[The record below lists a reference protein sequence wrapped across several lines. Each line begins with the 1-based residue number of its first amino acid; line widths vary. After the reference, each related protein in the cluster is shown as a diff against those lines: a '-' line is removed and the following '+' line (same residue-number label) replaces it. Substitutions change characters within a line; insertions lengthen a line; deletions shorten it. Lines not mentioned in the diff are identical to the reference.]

1 MDLGLRSKVAL
12 VTGAG
17 SQIGMGKAICVTLA
31 KEGCD
36 IVAADIDLEG
46 AKKTV
51 ADIIALGRKAIA
63 VKADITSPS
72 EVNEMVKVALEQF
85 GKIDILVNNAGAIA
99 APKPFIESTAEEWDK
114 DININ
119 YRGTLNCTKAVLR
132 HMLSRKS
139 GKIINISSIGGR
151 AGSAHAA
158 VYNGAKAAVIGF
170 TKSLAAGV
178 AASGINVNSVAPGLV
193 ISNFAGGSPSPTMVE
208 RAKESIP
215 VKRITETQDIANMVV
230 FLASD
235 VSKNIV
241 GQTIGV
247 DGGQCMI

>member
-1 MDLGLRSKVAL
+1 MDLGLKDKVAL

-17 SQIGMGKAICVTLA
+17 SQKGMGKTIAVTLA
-31 KEGCD
+31 REGCD
-36 IVAADIDLEG
+36 LIAADIDLKG
-46 AKKTV
+46 AALT
-51 ADIIALGRKAIA
+51 ADEIKALGRKAIA
-63 VKADITSPS
+63 LKADITSKT
-72 EVNEMVKVALEQF
+72 EVNEMVREALEKL
-85 GKIDILVNNAGAIA
+85 GRIDILVNNAGAIA
-99 APKPFIESTAEEWDK
+99 APKPFIDSIEEEWEK
-114 DININ
+114 DINVN
-119 YRGTLNCTKAVLR
+119 YKGMIYCTRAVLGY
-132 HMLSRKS
+132 MLSRKS
-139 GKIINISSIGGR
+139 GKIVNISSIGGR

-193 ISNFAGGSPSPTMVE
+193 ISNFGGGAPSPAMV
-208 RAKESIP
+208 AKAMESIP
-215 VKRITETQDIANMVV
+215 TGRITEVQDIANIVA

-235 VSKNIV
+235 VSRNIV